1 VSEGNAPTFCIIH
14 YQSAL
19 LADDPDHK
27 TLFLHNH
34 ELYERAKERCE
45 PFSEFAVSALGP
57 IHYISDVPAHADYEA
72 NVQVMHELLG
82 PLHTQDEIREKYD
95 QLQEH
100 AGLGPRGVY

>member
-19 LADDPDHK
+19 PADDPDHK

-45 PFSEFAVSALGP
+45 PFSEFAVSAL
-57 IHYISDVPAHADYEA
+57 VLR
-72 NVQVMHELLG
+72 NLLSVFDRL
-82 PLHTQDEIREKYD
+82 PVLNR
-95 QLQEH
+95 L
-100 AGLGPRGVY
+100 L